1 MMKDG
6 GYMKKISIL
15 IPCYNE
21 EDNVEAIS
29 HAVINEI
36 LKLKKYDYEIVF
48 IDNCS
53 KDNTRKKLREI
64 CKLNKKI
71 RAIFNAKNFGQNN
84 SPYYGIC
91 QTTGDCTI
99 SMACDFQDPPEMIG
113 KLIQKWEEGYMVV
126 SAIKTESK
134 ENKIV
139 RMLRTMYYKMLQK
152 FSDVEMI
159 EHFTGFGLYDKKF
172 VDVMRSL
179 DDPVPF
185 LRGVVAEFGYNRA
198 EVEFVQPRRRAGKTN
213 NNFFTL
219 YDIAMLSFTS
229 YTKIGLRLA
238 SFVGYIVAFISFIV
252 AVIYLVL
259 KLVYWDSFSTGAA
272 PMLISMCFIGSIQ
285 LIFMGIIGEYIIN
298 MNKRIIH
305 RPLVIEEERINF

>member
-1 MMKDG
+1 
-6 GYMKKISIL
+6 MKKISVL

-21 EDNVEAIS
+21 IDNVEAIS
-29 HAVINEI
+29 KAVINEI
-36 LKLKKYDYEIVF
+36 EKIKKYDYEVIF

-53 KDNTRKKLREI
+53 KDGTREKLKEI
-64 CKLNKKI
+64 CAENSKI
-71 RAIFNAKNFGQNN
+71 KAILNAKNFGQNS

-91 QTTGDCTI
+91 QTSGDCTI
-99 SMACDFQDPPEMIG
+99 SMACDFQDPP
-113 KLIQKWEEGYMVV
+113 KLIGQLISKWEEGYTVV
-126 SAIKTESK
+126 SAIKTSSK
-134 ENKIV
+134 ENKLV
-139 RMLRTMYYKMLQK
+139 RFLRNIYYKMLQK

-185 LRGVVAEFGYNRA
+185 LRGVVAEFGFNRA
-198 EVEFVQPRRRAGKTN
+198 EVEFVQPKRRAGKTN

-229 YTKIGLRLA
+229 YTTIGLRLA
-238 SFVGYIVAFISFIV
+238 SFVGYGVAFVSFIM
-252 AVIYLVL
+252 AIIYLVM
-259 KLVYWDSFSTGAA
+259 KLLNWNSFSTGAA
-272 PMLISMCFIGSIQ
+272 PMLIGMFFIGSIQ
-285 LIFMGIIGEYIIN
+285 LIFLGFMGEYIIN